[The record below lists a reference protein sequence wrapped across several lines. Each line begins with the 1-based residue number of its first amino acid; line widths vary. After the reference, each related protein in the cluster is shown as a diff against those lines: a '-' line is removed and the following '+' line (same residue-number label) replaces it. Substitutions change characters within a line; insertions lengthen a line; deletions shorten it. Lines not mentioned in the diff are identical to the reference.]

1 MLDNCDPA
9 LEIGA
14 AWGAKERLRVLLAES
29 EQHPSKMRR
38 RRADFYDAAM

>member
-29 EQHPSKMRR
+29 EPSKMRR